1 MVWTSLLWMSC
12 FCQCTFDMNGNIS
25 PGTEVWDKR
34 EKWEDKSEEKETTAF
49 RGRLLFLFVIAWQN
63 DTIILLKLQ
72 AYEVLH
78 NNIINALWSKATFS
92 FISSPLSI
100 LWERQFEIKE
110 KNEKRKVKRT
120 KKETATF
127 FRKLPFL
134 FGPPGG
140 IRTPGLQNRNL
151 LRYPASLRAEIVIFI
166 CRNFSAKWLYHTF
179 LKKSL
184 LKSDFFKKNLSCS
197 FLRPINLADCGF
209 YGLYSAATV
218 LY

>member
-1 MVWTSLLWMSC
+1 M
-12 FCQCTFDMNGNIS
+12 
-25 PGTEVWDKR
+25 
-34 EKWEDKSEEKETTAF
+34 
-49 RGRLLFLFVIAWQN
+49 
-63 DTIILLKLQ
+63 
-72 AYEVLH
+72 
-78 NNIINALWSKATFS
+78 WSKATFS

-151 LRYPASLRAEIVIFI
+151 LRYPASLRAEIVFLFAGIFRLNDYI
-166 CRNFSAKWLYHTF
+166 TL
-179 LKKSL
+179 
-184 LKSDFFKKNLSCS
+184 FKKNH
-197 FLRPINLADCGF
+197 
-209 YGLYSAATV
+209 Y
-218 LY
+218 